1 MAKLGIFSMKIVQQ
15 IVSRISIWCSLVIKR
30 SRDVKSDNRC
40 YGGVFRINSMK
51 TLKLAITNNPDLSDA
66 IRVYSSMFRMAY
78 NRLQE
83 GCSENTTW
91 HRLKDIFCVNCWLAS
106 SAAKEAHGVV
116 TLNKGKKVLFG
127 GKWNLKQ
134 YLKGLITKEQ
144 FKHKRLVPL
153 CSIGESNYYG
163 NRLFSFDL
171 PNNRVTYKPSRYD
184 RTEIQFCS
192 VKKKLANELAK
203 VQELAS
209 QKKIPVTVKFT
220 NKHLYLTYDE
230 SLIYNEAYKGLKHN
244 RVLGIDMNPNYIGVS
259 VIEFDK
265 NDEFKIL
272 HKEVYD
278 LTALTKSSG
287 TSSTDAKSKYLT
299 NKLKHETLAIAHKI
313 NKLMDYWKCSKLAVE
328 DLSIKTSDKQKGRNF
343 NRLCNNKW
351 ERQLF
356 VNKLKML
363 ANIHKYELIEVN
375 PVYSSIVGNFA
386 YGSPNTPDM
395 VASSIEIARRAY
407 KKFEK
412 GWFYPK
418 FSVERTDERWKQTLS
433 GVKTWKNLFLKV
445 KEARLKYRFLLS
457 DYIGNA
463 VLSKTYNKQ
472 KWKRYSFA

>member
-1 MAKLGIFSMKIVQQ
+1 
-15 IVSRISIWCSLVIKR
+15 
-30 SRDVKSDNRC
+30 
-40 YGGVFRINSMK
+40 
-51 TLKLAITNNPDLSDA
+51 
-66 IRVYSSMFRMAY
+66 MAY

-83 GCSENTTW
+83 GCSENDT
-91 HRLKDIFCVNCWLAS
+91 RKKLQSIFGVNCWLAS
-106 SAAKEAHGVV
+106 SSVKEAHGL
-116 TLNKGKKVLFG
+116 LNGNNGKKILFG

-144 FKHKRLVPL
+144 FKQKRQRPL
-153 CSIGESNYYG
+153 CSIGESIYKG
-163 NRLFSFDL
+163 NRLFAFDL
-171 PNNRVTYKPSRYD
+171 SNNRVVYKPSRGV
-184 RTEIQFCS
+184 RKEIRFCP

-203 VQELAS
+203 VQELAD
-209 QKKIPVTVKFT
+209 QKKMPVTVKFT
-220 NKHLYLTYDE
+220 DKHLFLTYDE
-230 SLIYNEAYKGLKHN
+230 SLIYNEAYKGLKYN

-265 NDEFKIL
+265 QDEFKVL

-278 LTALTKSSG
+278 LTALTKPSG
-287 TSSTDAKSKYLT
+287 TSSADAKSKYLT
-299 NKLKHETLAIAHKI
+299 NKLKHETLAIAYRI
-313 NKLMDYWKCSKLAVE
+313 NKLVDYWKCSKLAIE
-328 DLSIKTSDKQKGRNF
+328 DLSIKPSDKQKGKTF

-363 ANIHKYELIEVN
+363 AGIHRYELVEVN
-375 PVYSSIVGNFA
+375 PAYSSIVGNFA
-386 YGSPNTPDM
+386 YGGPTTPDM

-418 FSVERTDERWKQTLS
+418 FNVETQDERWKQTLG

-445 KEARLKYRFLLS
+445 KEAGLKYRFLLS
-457 DYIGNA
+457 DYVGNA

-472 KWKRYSFA
+472 KWIYHVFA